1 MKRILSLLLI
11 LALLTPVFA
20 LGESEDD
27 LDVEEIVEEVSLD
40 EEETDD
46 FAPEDKSGEQFIL
59 TEEEQNEVALLLSQ
73 YTGED
78 AVINELDEDSLYI
91 NPNLPDDVVNILL
104 LGVDSRNTDLKQDND
119 TKRADVQI
127 ILSFNTRDGSI
138 KLSSILRDTLIT
150 VPGTDKKKVI
160 TNSYQSYD
168 ANGAFHDS
176 PESSV
181 RTVNYNFE
189 MNIRYYVTINFY
201 GVISIIDHLGG
212 IDLELSKAEAKAI
225 NAYLKK
231 NARAISRTYDTDEAK
246 AKRVALQAVD
256 GVQHLDGM
264 QALMYARLRENLG
277 GDWERTARTRKLLD
291 TLLQS
296 VLKQHKDVFELVDL
310 LELCLS
316 YVTCNMN
323 LETMGNLMLIALRG
337 GIMDKL
343 DAGDS
348 LLEQFRIPMDKTWK
362 YADMDGKSVVFMSK
376 NNFQKNRE
384 GLHEFIYG
392 SYYPASQD

>member
-1 MKRILSLLLI
+1 MKRFLSLLL
-11 LALLTPVFA
+11 ALSLLLPVFA
-20 LGESEDD
+20 LAESDDD

-40 EEETDD
+40 EEETED
-46 FAPEDKSGEQFIL
+46 FEPEDKTGEKFVL
-59 TEEEQNEVALLLSQ
+59 TEEEQDEVAELLSKFA
-73 YTGED
+73 GED
-78 AVINELDEDSLYI
+78 AVVETVDEDSLYI
-91 NPNLPDDVVNILL
+91 NPNLPDHVVNILL
-104 LGVDSRNTDLKQDND
+104 LGVDSRNTDLKMDND

-127 ILSFNTRDGSI
+127 ILSFDTLDGSI

-231 NARAISRTYDTDEAK
+231 NARAISRTYDTDEAR
-246 AKRVALQAVD
+246 AKRETLQAVN

-277 GDWERTARTRKLLD
+277 GDWERTARTRRLLD
-291 TLLQS
+291 TLLQT
-296 VLKQHKDVFELVDL
+296 VLKEHKDVFELVDL

-316 YVTCNMN
+316 YVSCNMN
-323 LETMGNLMLIALRG
+323 LETMGNLMLTALRS

-343 DAGDS
+343 DNSDT
-348 LLEQFRIPMDKTWK
+348 LIEQFRIPMDKTWK
-362 YADMDGKSVVFMSK
+362 YADLDGKSVVFMSK

-384 GLHEFIYG
+384 ALHEFIYG
-392 SYYPASQD
+392 QYYPASAE